1 VPAGRAD
8 ATAALAID
16 ERDHGSQPQLGQRCG
31 AEIDAEH
38 AFLLAAQ
45 EKASTLGSQIAFSS
59 MGFSTSFQ

>member
-1 VPAGRAD
+1 MS
-8 ATAALAID
+8 AITV
-16 ERDHGSQPQLGQRCG
+16 QPQLGQRCG